1 MDEQPSKRRGRPR
14 KTVDVPDPAAQTQ
27 AANHDHDGDRQVG
40 EAGASAQ
47 ANDGRPAESWVEF
60 VDRVK
65 AAFAADPRLRS
76 VWHPEPAEWLIVTD
90 NGNLHVLQGERKGQ
104 LNTGEHIEI

>member
-1 MDEQPSKRRGRPR
+1 M
-14 KTVDVPDPAAQTQ
+14 
-27 AANHDHDGDRQVG
+27 
-40 EAGASAQ
+40 
-47 ANDGRPAESWVEF
+47 EF

-76 VWHPEPAEWLIVTD
+76 VWHPDPKEWLIVTD

-104 LNTGEHIEI
+104 LNTGEHVEI